1 MSETEEALLMPV
13 TCDSLRLQEIRAVL
27 VDLGRGQLPRLLLSR
42 PLSGLP
48 TLPTLERLFARYR
61 AAQDAAVA
69 ASARERADRPIDD
82 GAWAEELKR
91 RASIEATMP
100 LSSR

>member
-13 TCDSLRLQEIRAVL
+13 TCESLRLQEIRAVL
-27 VDLGRGQLPRLLLSR
+27 VDVGRGQLPRFLHSR

-48 TLPTLERLFARYR
+48 TLPTLEGLFARYR

-69 ASARERADRPIDD
+69 AAARERAERPIDD
-82 GAWAEELKR
+82 AAWAEELKR
-91 RASIEATMP
+91 RASIEAAMP